1 MWRIA
6 LTIVSVLVVDLVFIF
21 VAMLGPLDAN
31 MVQVSRALGAQMDNP
46 TPENKRALDAAKRKA
61 AMIQLQTRAALGA
74 AILIVTAGGFFIAG
88 RQFQRRRSQA
98 SGSAFSDHAAIHT

>member
-6 LTIVSVLVVDLVFIF
+6 LTIVSVLVVDFVFLV
-21 VAMLGPLDAN
+21 VAMLGPLEAN
-31 MVQVSRALGAQMDNP
+31 MVQISRALAAQMDNP

-61 AMIQLQTRAALGA
+61 AVTQLQTRAAFGV

-98 SGSAFSDHAAIHT
+98 SGSVFSHRATIHT